1 MIKPSRIAVAVL
13 AASTLLAAGGA
24 QAVQA
29 AGPAESGTA
38 AAADAA
44 ADARHG
50 TPNAPLR
57 RVAPRDLRIG
67 TAAAG
72 GGHHLEQEYPDPFTY
87 DRPYRRV
94 LAREFNSVSPEN
106 QMKWDFIHPERDR
119 YNFGPADAIVR
130 FARQHHQA
138 VRGHTLL
145 WHSQNPA
152 WLEQGQFTKDEL
164 RAILKDHIRT
174 VVGRYRGQ
182 IHQWD
187 VANEIFNESGQ
198 YRQENIWIRELG
210 PGIVADAFRWAHQ
223 ADPKAQLFLN
233 DYGVEWPGAK
243 VDAYEAFARQ
253 LLADGVPLH
262 GFSSQAHLSM
272 RYGAPDQLRV
282 VLQRFD
288 DLGLYTA
295 ITELDVRMD
304 LPEGGV
310 PTAEQLQTQA
320 RYYTTVLDACLAVDD
335 CNSFT
340 VWGFT
345 DKYSWVPHFFA
356 SEGAA
361 TVMWDDFGRKPAY
374 HALRDTLAE
383 ARWSGR

>member
-1 MIKPSRIAVAVL
+1 LNKACRVAVAVL
-13 AASTLLAAGGA
+13 AASTFLTIGVQPA
-24 QAVQA
+24 QA
-29 AGPAESGTA
+29 AGSATVEAADRSGTW
-38 AAADAA
+38 
-44 ADARHG
+44 HV
-50 TPNAPLR
+50 PLR
-57 RVAPRDLRIG
+57 WVAPRDLRIG
-67 TAAAG
+67 TAVAG
-72 GGHHLEQEYPDPFTY
+72 GGHHLEQPYPDPFTY

-106 QMKWDFIHPERDR
+106 QMKWEFIHPQRDT
-119 YNFGPADAIVR
+119 YNFGPADAIVK
-130 FARQHHQA
+130 FARQKGQV

-152 WLEQGQFTKDEL
+152 WLQEGDFTAAEL
-164 RAILKDHIRT
+164 RQILKDHVFT
-174 VVGRYRGQ
+174 VVGRYRGK

-187 VANEIFNESGQ
+187 VANEIFNESGE
-198 YRQENIWIRELG
+198 YRQENIFIRELG
-210 PGIVADAFRWAHQ
+210 PGIVADAFRWAHR

-243 VDAYEAFARQ
+243 VDAYEALARQ
-253 LLADGVPLH
+253 LLADRVPLH
-262 GFSSQAHLSM
+262 GFASQAHLSM
-272 RYGAPDQLRV
+272 RYGAPDQLRS

-320 RYYTTVLDACLAVDD
+320 VYYKTVLDACLAVED

-340 VWGFT
+340 IWGFT
-345 DKYSWVPHFFA
+345 DKYSWVPVFFP

-361 TVMWDDFGRKPAY
+361 TVMWDGFTPKPAY
-374 HALRDTLAE
+374 YTIRNTLAE
-383 ARWSGR
+383 ARWSR